1 MYPSRHIIWR
11 LELLRSANPRA
22 YVAAPGNTDAVAQIV
37 TGRPRNKKF
46 GTRTGRRNSRRTL
59 SWLHGQVKTPP
70 SSKTARIESG
80 FLLRRL
86 RQGEELSVP
95 QSRPMP
101 SIAASCHE
109 LRVND
114 EGRTRR
120 LMYRLDADAIP
131 ILAVFAK
138 KTGKTPDEIIRICR
152 KRLRDHDDASR
163 KAKAPRSKGL
173 EGRRR

>member
-1 MYPSRHIIWR
+1 VSPKDK
-11 LELLRSANPRA
+11 P
-22 YVAAPGNTDAVAQIV
+22 
-37 TGRPRNKKF
+37 
-46 GTRTGRRNSRRTL
+46 L
-59 SWLHGQVKTPP
+59 SWLHGQIKTPP
-70 SSKTARIESG
+70 FSKTARIETG

-86 RQGEELSVP
+86 QQGEKLSMP

-114 EGRTRR
+114 EGRTWR
-120 LMYRLDADAIP
+120 LMYRLDADAIL

-138 KTGKTPDEIIRICR
+138 KTERTPDEIIRICR
-152 KRLRDHDDASR
+152 KRLRDYDDESR

-173 EGRRR
+173 EGRKR

>member
-1 MYPSRHIIWR
+1 MSPKDK
-11 LELLRSANPRA
+11 P
-22 YVAAPGNTDAVAQIV
+22 
-37 TGRPRNKKF
+37 
-46 GTRTGRRNSRRTL
+46 L
-59 SWLHGQVKTPP
+59 SWLHGQIKTPP
-70 SSKTARIESG
+70 FSKTARIETG

-86 RQGEELSVP
+86 QQGEKLSIP

-114 EGRTRR
+114 EGRTWR
-120 LMYRLDADAIP
+120 LMYRLDADAIL

-138 KTGKTPDEIIRICR
+138 KTEKTPDEIIRICR
-152 KRLRDHDDASR
+152 TRLRDYDDESR

-173 EGRRR
+173 EGRKR